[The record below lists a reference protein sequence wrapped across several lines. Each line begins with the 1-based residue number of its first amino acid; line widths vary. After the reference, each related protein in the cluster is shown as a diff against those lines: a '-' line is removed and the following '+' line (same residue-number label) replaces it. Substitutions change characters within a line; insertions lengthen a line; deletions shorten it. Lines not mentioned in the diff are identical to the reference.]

1 VTNSLPATTTAA
13 VAATIIAAASATI
26 IAAATTAAAAVTAAA
41 VATATTAAAAVTAAA
56 VATATTAAAA
66 AAVTA
71 AAAATWTFFART
83 SLIDRK
89 IAAHEI
95 CTVKRFD
102 CCVHGF
108 FSFHS
113 DKCEATRATRFTI
126 FYDENIANCTMSF
139 EKRLEFFLSYIVG
152 QVAYIHFCIHYV
164 FLFFTLFGLSHC
176 FFALECPLS
185 DWIT

>member
-1 VTNSLPATTTAA
+1 MTNRLPATTTTTIA
-13 VAATIIAAASATI
+13 AATVATASATI
-26 IAAATTAAAAVTAAA
+26 IATATTAAAAVTAAA
-41 VATATTAAAAVTAAA
+41 TVTTATTAAAAVTAAA
-56 VATATTAAAA
+56 VATATTAAT

-71 AAAATWTFFART
+71 AAATTWTFFAWT
-83 SLIDRK
+83 CLIDRK

-95 CTVKRFD
+95 CTIQRFD

>member
-26 IAAATTAAAAVTAAA
+26 IAAATTAAAAVPAAAA

-56 VATATTAAAA
+56 VATATTAA